1 MSQPPWG
8 HGPPPAYGPPP
19 GWGQQQGPGYGYVQP
34 PQRAWPAAPPPPGMQ
49 VGLGGLYV
57 FRLIMLGLVSC
68 GLIALLDYLIR
79 ARRFPKLVDAEGM
92 TLRSGTRVSWREL
105 TGVTRVRYTRY
116 GFRVAGA
123 LELSFGRTTALIR
136 PMYVAN
142 AEQVIAYISQVTGRP
157 LSTG

>member
-1 MSQPPWG
+1 MAP
-8 HGPPPAYGPPP
+8 
-19 GWGQQQGPGYGYVQP
+19 QG
-34 PQRAWPAAPPPPGMQ
+34 MH

-57 FRLIMLGLVSC
+57 FRLIVLGLVSC
-68 GLIALLDYLIR
+68 GLISLLDYMIR
-79 ARRFPKLVDAEGM
+79 ARRFPKLVDPEGM
-92 TLRSGTRVSWREL
+92 TLRSGVRVSWREL
-105 TGVTRVRYTRY
+105 TQVTRVRYTRY

-142 AEQVIAYISQVTGRP
+142 ADGVIAYISQVTGRS